1 MSHYPAPL
9 VPYRL
14 TLFIFLVLFFLCGCA
29 TLYKPPSPPLSKET
43 VKTILS
49 GIREQDSG
57 VFSCYMNGQL
67 TVKNWVWSAD
77 SNILIVGTKDPYRIK
92 IEVTHSWG
100 RPILHVLIDKGILKV
115 LSFEDNRLY
124 ISPFT
129 PEALSEFFPGHFDTD
144 LIWAILRGYPNL
156 QTYHRAISLKPDQI
170 SLFNVQGEAL
180 AVIDFNSESRMP
192 IHVLFPQQDITL
204 EYSDFQKDGGI
215 VYAREIKAKS
225 REKRGNLVIKNKN
238 IAFNKTIPEGI
249 FVLEKP
255 PSFETFYLD
264 HSR

>member
-14 TLFIFLVLFFLCGCA
+14 TLFIFLLIFFVGGCA
-29 TLYKPPSPPLSKET
+29 TFYKPPSPPLSEKA

-49 GIREQDSG
+49 GIQEQDSM
-57 VFSCYMNGQL
+57 VFSCYMIGQL
-67 TVKNWVWSAD
+67 TVKNWIWSAD
-77 SNILIVGTKDPYRIK
+77 SSILIVGTKDPYRIK

-124 ISPFT
+124 ISAFT
-129 PEALSEFFPGHFDTD
+129 PEALSEFFPGNFDTD
-144 LIWAILRGYPNL
+144 LIWEILRCYPNL
-156 QTYHRAISLKPDQI
+156 QTYHRAVSLKPNQI

-180 AVIDFNSESRMP
+180 AIIDFHPENRMP
-192 IHVLFPQQDITL
+192 MHILFPQQDITL

-215 VYAREIKAKS
+215 YYAREIKAES
-225 REKRGNLVIKNKN
+225 RKKRVNLVIKNKN

-264 HSR
+264 NSR

>member
-1 MSHYPAPL
+1 MSHYPTPL

-14 TLFIFLVLFFLCGCA
+14 VLFIFLVFFFLCGCA
-29 TLYKPPSPPLSKET
+29 TLYKPSSPPLSKET

-49 GIREQDSG
+49 GIQEQDNT
-57 VFSCYMNGQL
+57 VFSCYMIGQL
-67 TVKNWVWSAD
+67 TVKNWIWSAD

-100 RPILHVLIDKGILKV
+100 RPIRHVLIDKGILKV

-124 ISPFT
+124 VSAFT
-129 PEALSEFFPGHFDTD
+129 HEALSEFFPGHFDSD
-144 LIWAILRGYPNL
+144 LIWAILRSYPNL
-156 QTYHRAISLKPDQI
+156 QEYHRAVSLKTDQI

-180 AVIDFNSESRMP
+180 EIIDFHPESRMP

-215 VYAREIKAKS
+215 YYAREIKAAS
-225 REKRGNLVIKNKN
+225 RKQRVNLVIKNKN

-255 PSFETFYLD
+255 PSFDTFYLD
-264 HSR
+264 SDR